1 MRNTIL
7 IASSLLMVSIF
18 AACAQTTPQDPAAK
32 SEVAQSVAAAEPA
45 KGPPSSVGKSD
56 GGW

>member
-1 MRNTIL
+1 MI
-7 IASSLLMVSIF
+7 SIF
-18 AACAQTTPQDPAAK
+18 AACAQTTPQGPAAK

-45 KGPPSSVGKSD
+45 KAPSSSVGKSD